1 MDETNPA
8 YENFLNNMT
17 RMGRTPRETTRKVSA
32 SKFLGIESL
41 ADAIQINSRKISI
54 LKNIVKAQRL
64 RTNEIIA
71 SLSINQNESIIESV
85 TDIKRTMS
93 SILQTLQ
100 AQDELETRKFLREMR
115 ELENE
120 KRRKREKKLEIN
132 RKVGRSIQKTLDR
145 VLSPV
150 RNIFSAIFGGIV
162 KLFLGKAL
170 LSLISFLAN
179 PRNRGILNFV
189 TGTIER
195 IFAVLNTG
203 VGQLLIALPILLGAL
218 AKVAGL
224 LGFQAFGGSVASGAG
239 GFLGAGVGGGKGGGV
254 GAGSIMSAPKRG
266 FQRVPI
272 TSNFAKPIP
281 RFRFPRIRFNQGGVV
296 PGIGNQDTVPA
307 MLTPGEFVVKK
318 NVVGVLGLPF
328 FERLNRSFSQLK
340 NFYNQGRNVRFPNE
354 NAAKLKDLIKDDFS
368 QITRTDKAFK
378 EGAKGLKGA
387 RPLKAFTPRMMK
399 TGPTPLTRQIIER
412 PVRTMFGTTV
422 SGFAKRLPILDLLL
436 DLAFPKP
443 LADGTLTG
451 NSASVISG
459 GNLNPVPNLLPM
471 NVNSV
476 TKTSLPNFGDLPPIP
491 EPDQSTDIRNDII
504 DVSLNS
510 PSVEKMETLGMMQ

>member
-64 RTNEIIA
+64 RTNELIA
-71 SLSINQNESIIESV
+71 SLSVNQDVNIIESV
-85 TDIKRTMS
+85 TDIKKTMS

-100 AQDELETRKFLREMR
+100 AQDQLETRKFLREMR

-132 RKVGRSIQKTLDR
+132 RKIGGSIKKTLDR
-145 VLSPV
+145 ALSPV
-150 RNIFSAIFGGIV
+150 RNIFNAIFGGII
-162 KLFLGKAL
+162 KLFLGKV
-170 LSLISFLAN
+170 LISLLNFLAN
-179 PRNRGILNFV
+179 PRNRGILNFI
-189 TGTIER
+189 TGTIQTV
-195 IFAVLNTG
+195 FNVLDTG
-203 VGQLLIALPILLGAL
+203 VGRLLFALPLLLGAL
-218 AKVAGL
+218 TQVAGL
-224 LGFQAFGGSVASGAG
+224 LGFQALGGGVASGAG
-239 GFLGAGVGGGKGGGV
+239 GFLGAG
-254 GAGSIMSAPKRG
+254 AGSGQGSKG
-266 FQRVPI
+266 FMGVQKKVPI
-272 TSNFAKPIP
+272 TVGGAKPIGRGFKLP
-281 RFRFPRIRFNQGGVV
+281 RFRLKFNQGGVV

-318 NVVGVLGLPF
+318 DVVGVLGLPF

-451 NSASVISG
+451 NSAAISG

-471 NVNSV
+471 DVNSV
-476 TKTSLPNFGDLPPIP
+476 SKTSLPNFGDLPSIP
-491 EPDQSTDIRNDII
+491 EPDQSTDMRNDII

>member
-1 MDETNPA
+1 MRKFRKPIR
-8 YENFLNNMT
+8 EN
-17 RMGRTPRETTRKVSA
+17 TRKISA
-32 SKFLGIESL
+32 SKFLNQPESANIE
-41 ADAIQINSRKISI
+41 QIKTLTGSI
-54 LKNIVKAQRL
+54 LETLKRQEKFEYEQFLDLQR
-64 RTNEIIA
+64 RY
-71 SLSINQNESIIESV
+71 
-85 TDIKRTMS
+85 
-93 SILQTLQ
+93 
-100 AQDELETRKFLREMR
+100 
-115 ELENE
+115 ENE
-120 KRRKREKKLEIN
+120 KRRKREEKLE
-132 RKVGRSIQKTLDR
+132 GT
-145 VLSPV
+145 
-150 RNIFSAIFGGIV
+150 
-162 KLFLGKAL
+162 GKGL
-170 LSLISFLAN
+170 KSFLKGRAKK
-179 PRNRGILNFV
+179 
-189 TGTIER
+189 
-195 IFAVLNTG
+195 
-203 VGQLLIALPILLGAL
+203 IAAP
-218 AKVAGL
+218 L
-224 LGFQAFGGSVASGAG
+224 LGFLQRILGFILTIFLGRALVKLLQFLADPKNIAIVEKIGDFFSSKFGFITAGIVAFGIAATSLMATIVGLTGRLLLSSVLGGGSGL
-239 GFLGAGVGGGKGGGV
+239 GFLGNLRKLL
-254 GAGSIMSAPKRG
+254 PG
-266 FQRVPI
+266 FSKKVPI
-272 TSNFAKPIP
+272 TTNIGKPI
-281 RFRFPRIRFNQGGVV
+281 RRGFRFPRIRFNQGGVV

-399 TGPTPLTRQIIER
+399 TGPTPLTRQMIER

-451 NSASVISG
+451 NSAEISG
-459 GNLNPVPNLLPM
+459 GNFNPVPNLLPM
-471 NVNSV
+471 DVNSV
-476 TKTSLPNFGDLPPIP
+476 SKTSLPNFGDLPPIP

>member
-17 RMGRTPRETTRKVSA
+17 RMSRTPRETTRKVSA

-54 LKNIVKAQRL
+54 LKDIIKTQRIQ
-64 RTNEIIA
+64 TGAMIA
-71 SLSINQNESIIESV
+71 SLSKNQENESIIESV
-85 TDIKRTMS
+85 TDIKRTMF

-100 AQDELETRKFLREMR
+100 AQDEIETRKFLREMR

-132 RKVGRSIQKTLDR
+132 RKVCRSIQKTLDR
-145 VLSPV
+145 ALSPV
-150 RNIFSAIFGGIV
+150 RNIFSAILGGIV

-170 LSLISFLAN
+170 ISLLNFLAN

-189 TGTIER
+189 TGVIQTV
-195 IFAVLNTG
+195 FNVFDTKLG
-203 VGQLLIALPILLGAL
+203 KLALVILPALFGAL
-218 AKVAGL
+218 KLISSVLAVKGIVGGL
-224 LGFQAFGGSVASGAG
+224 SSGAG
-239 GFLGAGVGGGKGGGV
+239 GFLGAGAGRGRGV
-254 GAGSIMSAPKRG
+254 GAGSIMSPPKTG

-272 TSNFAKPIP
+272 TSNFAKPIR
-281 RFRFPRIRFNQGGVV
+281 RFRLPRIRFNQGGVV

-318 NVVGVLGLPF
+318 DVVGVLGLPF

-412 PVRTMFGTTV
+412 PIRTMFGTTV

-451 NSASVISG
+451 NSAEISG
-459 GNLNPVPNLLPM
+459 GNFNPVPNLLPM
-471 NVNSV
+471 DVNSV
-476 TKTSLPNFGDLPPIP
+476 SKTSLPNFGDLPPIP

>member
-54 LKNIVKAQRL
+54 LKDIIKTQRIQ
-64 RTNEIIA
+64 TGAMIA
-71 SLSINQNESIIESV
+71 SLSKNQDNESIIESV

-100 AQDELETRKFLREMR
+100 SQDELETKKFLREMR

-132 RKVGRSIQKTLDR
+132 KKVGRSIQKTLDR
-145 VLSPV
+145 ALSPV
-150 RNIFSAIFGGIV
+150 RNIFNAIFGGIV
-162 KLFLGKAL
+162 KLFLGKVVISL
-170 LSLISFLAN
+170 LNFLAN
-179 PRNRGILNFV
+179 PKNRGILNFIS
-189 TGTIER
+189 GTIQTV
-195 IFAVLNTG
+195 FDVLDTG
-203 VGQLLIALPILLGAL
+203 VGRLLFALPILLGAL
-218 AKVAGL
+218 TQVAGL
-224 LGFQAFGGSVASGAG
+224 LGFQGLATLLGGGAG
-239 GFLGAGVGGGKGGGV
+239 GFLGAGGGKGGGV
-254 GAGSIMSAPKRG
+254 GAGSIMSSPKRG
-266 FQRVPI
+266 FEKVPI
-272 TSNFAKPIP
+272 TSNFAKPIR
-281 RFRFPRIRFNQGGVV
+281 RFRMPRIRFNQGGVV
-296 PGIGNQDTVPA
+296 PGFGNQDTVPA

-318 NVVGVLGLPF
+318 DVVGVLGLPF

-412 PVRTMFGTTV
+412 PIRTMFGTTV

-451 NSASVISG
+451 NSAAISG

-471 NVNSV
+471 DVNSV
-476 TKTSLPNFGDLPPIP
+476 TKTSLPNFGDLPSIP
-491 EPDQSTDIRNDII
+491 EPDQSTDIKNDII

>member
-17 RMGRTPRETTRKVSA
+17 RMSRTPRETTRKVSA

-54 LKNIVKAQRL
+54 LKDIIKTQRIQ
-64 RTNEIIA
+64 TGAMIA
-71 SLSINQNESIIESV
+71 SLSKNQENESIIESV

-145 VLSPV
+145 ALSPV
-150 RNIFSAIFGGIV
+150 RNIFSAILGGIV

-170 LSLISFLAN
+170 ISLLNFLAN

-189 TGTIER
+189 TGVIQTV
-195 IFAVLNTG
+195 FNVFDTKLG
-203 VGQLLIALPILLGAL
+203 KLALVILPALFGAL
-218 AKVAGL
+218 KLISSVLAVQGIVGGL
-224 LGFQAFGGSVASGAG
+224 TSGAG
-239 GFLGAGVGGGKGGGV
+239 GFLGAGAGRGKGI
-254 GAGSIMSAPKRG
+254 GAGSIMQPKKG
-266 FQRVPI
+266 RVPI
-272 TSNFAKPIP
+272 TLPGGVRGAP
-281 RFRFPRIRFNQGGVV
+281 RGFRMPRIRFNQGGVV
-296 PGIGNQDTVPA
+296 QGIGNQDTVPA

-412 PVRTMFGTTV
+412 PIRTMFGTTV

-451 NSASVISG
+451 NSAAISG

-471 NVNSV
+471 DVNSV
-476 TKTSLPNFGDLPPIP
+476 SKTSLPNFGDLPPIP

>member
-54 LKNIVKAQRL
+54 LKDIIKTQQLQTGAM
-64 RTNEIIA
+64 IA
-71 SLSINQNESIIESV
+71 SLSKNQESEGVIESV
-85 TDIKRTMS
+85 TDIKSTMS

-145 VLSPV
+145 ALSPV
-150 RNIFSAIFGGIV
+150 RNIFSAILGGIV

-170 LSLISFLAN
+170 ISLLNFLAN

-189 TGTIER
+189 TGVIQTVFDVFDTKLGR
-195 IFAVLNTG
+195 LALVVLP
-203 VGQLLIALPILLGAL
+203 ALFGAL
-218 AKVAGL
+218 KLISSVLAVQGIVGGL
-224 LGFQAFGGSVASGAG
+224 TSGAG
-239 GFLGAGVGGGKGGGV
+239 GFLGAGAGRGKGI
-254 GAGSIMSAPKRG
+254 GAGSIMQPKKG
-266 FQRVPI
+266 RVPI
-272 TSNFAKPIP
+272 TLTGGVRGAP
-281 RFRFPRIRFNQGGVV
+281 RGFRMPRIRFNQGGVV
-296 PGIGNQDTVPA
+296 PGAGNQDTVPA

-318 NVVGVLGLPF
+318 DVVGVLGLPF
-328 FERLNRSFSQLK
+328 FERLNKSFSQLK

-378 EGAKGLKGA
+378 EGAKGLQGA

-412 PVRTMFGTTV
+412 PIRTMFGTTV

-451 NSASVISG
+451 NMGA
-459 GNLNPVPNLLPM
+459 VPNLMPID
-471 NVNSV
+471 VNSV
-476 TKTSLPNFGDLPPIP
+476 SKTSLPNFGDLPSMP

-510 PSVEKMETLGMMQ
+510 PSIEKMETLGMMQ

>member
-17 RMGRTPRETTRKVSA
+17 RMSRTPRETTRKVSA
-32 SKFLGIESL
+32 SKFLGIEKL

-54 LKNIVKAQRL
+54 LKDIIKAQRL
-64 RTNEIIA
+64 QTGAMIA
-71 SLSINQNESIIESV
+71 SLSKNQESEGVIESV

-100 AQDELETRKFLREMR
+100 AQDQLETRKFLREMR

-120 KRRKREKKLEIN
+120 KRRKREKKLELST
-132 RKVGRSIQKTLDR
+132 KVGRSIQKTLDR
-145 VLSPV
+145 ALSPV
-150 RNIFSAIFGGIV
+150 KNIFNAILGGIV
-162 KLFLGKAL
+162 KLFLGKVL
-170 LSLISFLAN
+170 LSLINFLAN
-179 PRNRGILNFV
+179 PRNRGVLNFI
-189 TGTIER
+189 TGTIETV
-195 IFAVLNTG
+195 FAVLNTG
-203 VGQLLIALPILLGAL
+203 VGRLLIALPILLGAL

-224 LGFQAFGGSVASGAG
+224 LGFQAFGGGVASGAG
-239 GFLGAGVGGGKGGGV
+239 GFLGAGAGSGKG
-254 GAGSIMSAPKRG
+254 SKG
-266 FQRVPI
+266 FMGIQRKVPI
-272 TSNFAKPIP
+272 TTNIGKPIG
-281 RFRFPRIRFNQGGVV
+281 RGFRFPRIRFNQGGVV

-318 NVVGVLGLPF
+318 DVVGVLGLPF

-354 NAAKLKDLIKDDFS
+354 NAAKLKDLVKDDFS

-451 NSASVISG
+451 NSAAISG
-459 GNLNPVPNLLPM
+459 DNINPVPNLLPM

-476 TKTSLPNFGDLPPIP
+476 SKTSLPNFGDLPSIP

>member
-41 ADAIQINSRKISI
+41 AKAIQINSRKISI
-54 LKNIVKAQRL
+54 LKDIIKTQRL
-64 RTNEIIA
+64 QTGAMIA
-71 SLSINQNESIIESV
+71 SLSKNQESESVIESV

-100 AQDELETRKFLREMR
+100 AQDQLETRKFLKEMR

-120 KRRKREKKLEIN
+120 KRRKREKKLELST
-132 RKVGRSIQKTLDR
+132 RVGRSIKKTLDR
-145 VLSPV
+145 ALSPV

-162 KLFLGKAL
+162 KLFLGKVL

-179 PRNRGILNFV
+179 PKNRGILNFI
-189 TGTIER
+189 TGTIETV
-195 IFAVLNTG
+195 FDVLDTG
-203 VGQLLIALPILLGAL
+203 VGKLLFALPILLGAL
-218 AKVAGL
+218 TQVAGL
-224 LGFQAFGGSVASGAG
+224 LGFQALGGGVASGAG
-239 GFLGAGVGGGKGGGV
+239 GFLGAGAGSGKGSKGFMG
-254 GAGSIMSAPKRG
+254 IKRK
-266 FQRVPI
+266 VPI
-272 TSNFAKPIP
+272 TMGGAKPIGRGFTFP
-281 RFRFPRIRFNQGGVV
+281 RFRLKFNQGGVV

-318 NVVGVLGLPF
+318 DVVGVLGLPF

-412 PVRTMFGTTV
+412 PIRTMFGTTV

-451 NSASVISG
+451 NSAAISG

-471 NVNSV
+471 DVNSV
-476 TKTSLPNFGDLPPIP
+476 SKTSLPNFGDLPSIP

>member
-17 RMGRTPRETTRKVSA
+17 RMSRTPRETTRKVSA

-54 LKNIVKAQRL
+54 LKDIIKTQRIQ
-64 RTNEIIA
+64 TGAMIA
-71 SLSINQNESIIESV
+71 SLSKNQENESIIESV

-145 VLSPV
+145 ALSPV
-150 RNIFSAIFGGIV
+150 KNIFSAIFGGIV
-162 KLFLGKAL
+162 KLFLGKVVISL
-170 LSLISFLAN
+170 LNFLAN
-179 PRNRGILNFV
+179 PRNRGILNFI
-189 TGTIER
+189 TGTIETV
-195 IFAVLNTG
+195 FNVLDTG
-203 VGQLLIALPILLGAL
+203 VGRLLFALPILLGAL
-218 AKVAGL
+218 TQVAGL
-224 LGFQAFGGSVASGAG
+224 LGFQGLATLLGGGAG
-239 GFLGAGVGGGKGGGV
+239 GFLGAGGGKGGGV
-254 GAGSIMSAPKRG
+254 GAGSIMSSPKRG
-266 FQRVPI
+266 FEKVPI
-272 TSNFAKPIP
+272 TSNFAKPIR
-281 RFRFPRIRFNQGGVV
+281 RFRLPRIRFNQGGVV

-318 NVVGVLGLPF
+318 DVVGVLGLPF

-412 PVRTMFGTTV
+412 PIRTMFGTTV

-451 NSASVISG
+451 NSAAISG

-471 NVNSV
+471 DVNSV
-476 TKTSLPNFGDLPPIP
+476 SKTSLPNFGDLPSIP